1 MSVPPDS
8 PYAGALH
15 AQLLQAQTLQAQ
27 TLQDTEIALL
37 LEGVYRV
44 YGHDFRGY
52 APATLRRRVLHALHA
67 EGLPTVSALQAR
79 VLHEP
84 AALGR
89 LLGALSIQVTEMFR
103 DPSFYRALREQVLPV
118 LRTHPFV
125 RVWHAGCATGEE
137 VYSLAILLHEAGLLE
152 RTRLYA
158 TDLSAAA
165 LEVARQGLYPG
176 EKVDAYARNY
186 AASGGAGDF
195 AGYFIR
201 PDCTRPGGHAQVSA
215 ELRRHVI
222 WGQHNLVSG
231 GSFNEFHLILCRN
244 VLIYFTR
251 PLQEQVQGL
260 LLDSLMPFGVLALG
274 RHESLEFSA
283 HAGRFSTLNLA
294 EKLYRRVA

>member
-1 MSVPPDS
+1 MASAPD
-8 PYAGALH
+8 
-15 AQLLQAQTLQAQ
+15 LLQPPGSLQPES
-27 TLQDTEIALL
+27 LQDVEIALL

-67 EGLPTVSALQAR
+67 EGVPTVSALQAR

-176 EKVDAYARNY
+176 DKVDAYARNY
-186 AASGGAGDF
+186 AASGGEGDF
-195 AGYFIR
+195 AAYF
-201 PDCTRPGGHAQVSA
+201 TRLDGHAQVSA

-260 LLDSLMPFGVLALG
+260 LLGSLMPFGVLALG
-274 RHESLEFSA
+274 RHESLDFSA

-294 EKLYRRVA
+294 EKLYRKVS

>member
-1 MSVPPDS
+1 MLPPAAH
-8 PYAGALH
+8 PPE
-15 AQLLQAQTLQAQ
+15 
-27 TLQDTEIALL
+27 TLQDVETALL

-52 APATLRRRVLHALHA
+52 APATLRRRVLHALRA

-84 AALGR
+84 AALAR
-89 LLGALSIQVTEMFR
+89 LLDALSIHVTQMFR
-103 DPSFYRALREQVLPV
+103 DPSFYRALREQVVPV

-137 VYSLAILLHEAGLLE
+137 VYSMAILLREAGLLE

-165 LEVARQGLYPG
+165 LEVARQGIYP
-176 EKVDAYARNY
+176 EDKLSAYAQNY
-186 AASGGAGDF
+186 AGSGGRENFAAYFTPQAGSP
-195 AGYFIR
+195 A
-201 PDCTRPGGHAQVSA
+201 HAQVSA

-251 PLQEQVQGL
+251 PLQQQVQGL
-260 LLDSLMPFGVLALG
+260 LLGSLMPFGVLALG
-274 RHESLEFSA
+274 RHESLDFSP
-283 HAGRFSTLNLA
+283 HAGRFSTLNLG
-294 EKLYRRVA
+294 EKLYRRVS